1 MRMKRFIAPTFVI
14 TLLVISSTPFARQ
27 SSINTSLMAVDAQRA
42 LITQYCQGCHND
54 STKSGNMTLS
64 TLDLAHIE
72 RSAGQAEKI
81 IKKLRVGLMPPAGV
95 KRPDREAVNAFVR
108 TLETELEAA
117 AASNVNP
124 GARPSQRLTRTEYA
138 NSIRD
143 MLGIEIDAAKYLAAD
158 TVSEGFDNIADTQT
172 LSASM
177 MQGYLRAA
185 AHITME
191 ALGDPNAEPAST
203 VFKANVLAT
212 QLRHVEGTPM
222 GTRGGVSF
230 VFNFP
235 ADGEYNIRSLMWAE
249 DEGRLYGAMSP
260 EENLDVSID
269 GERVALLTIPRTLNE
284 GQPPNGLYAG
294 LSANTGRIFVKT
306 GPHRVAAAFIQRRSE
321 IFEDDVAPIE
331 NTLIDTDM
339 GTDGELTAMPHV
351 REVEITGP
359 FNNAGV
365 SDSAPRRRVFI
376 CRPLSADEEIPCA
389 TRIIQNLARQAYR
402 RPLTDTDTK
411 GLMKFYEQGRTDGR
425 AFESGIRRAME
436 AILISPGFLFKLEP
450 MPANTAAGQIY
461 QISDVALASR
471 LSYFLWGTYPD
482 EELLTAA
489 AQGRLKNPADLEKQ
503 VRRMLADHRSIW
515 LSEKFAYEWLRL
527 GDLLKLEPDPG
538 YYPMYDRTLTMS
550 LLRETELFFNS
561 MVAGDRNVLDLLTA
575 DDSFADER
583 LALHYGLPN
592 IRGSQ
597 FRHVVFQE
605 DYRRGLLGKGAI
617 LALTSVADRT
627 SPVYRGKWIMSVLF
641 GTPPPPPPPVVPT
654 LNETPAVTSEKILT
668 VRERMEMHRANAA
681 CSSCHRMIDPLGLA
695 LENFDVT
702 GQWRTWDKTYAINA
716 SGERVHT
723 GGVAIDPKTQM
734 FDGTSLDGPASLRQA
749 ILSHS
754 DAFIETLTE
763 HLMEFAI
770 GRRAE
775 YFDMP
780 AIREITRDAAKNNNR
795 FSTLALGIVKSAA
808 FQMGRA
814 TTETVAH

>member
-1 MRMKRFIAPTFVI
+1 
-14 TLLVISSTPFARQ
+14 
-27 SSINTSLMAVDAQRA
+27 
-42 LITQYCQGCHND
+42 
-54 STKSGNMTLS
+54 
-64 TLDLAHIE
+64 
-72 RSAGQAEKI
+72 
-81 IKKLRVGLMPPAGV
+81 
-95 KRPDREAVNAFVR
+95 
-108 TLETELEAA
+108 
-117 AASNVNP
+117 
-124 GARPSQRLTRTEYA
+124 
-138 NSIRD
+138 
-143 MLGIEIDAAKYLAAD
+143 
-158 TVSEGFDNIADTQT
+158 
-172 LSASM
+172 
-177 MQGYLRAA
+177 
-185 AHITME
+185 
-191 ALGDPNAEPAST
+191 
-203 VFKANVLAT
+203 
-212 QLRHVEGTPM
+212 
-222 GTRGGVSF
+222 
-230 VFNFP
+230 
-235 ADGEYNIRSLMWAE
+235 
-249 DEGRLYGAMSP
+249 
-260 EENLDVSID
+260 
-269 GERVALLTIPRTLNE
+269 
-284 GQPPNGLYAG
+284 
-294 LSANTGRIFVKT
+294 
-306 GPHRVAAAFIQRRSE
+306 
-321 IFEDDVAPIE
+321 
-331 NTLIDTDM
+331 M

>member
-1 MRMKRFIAPTFVI
+1 MNRFVVFILTVMCVATGRQTAQQPAP
-14 TLLVISSTPFARQ
+14 A
-27 SSINTSLMAVDAQRA
+27 AVPMTADGQRA
-42 LITQYCQGCHND
+42 MLAQYCQGCHND

-72 RSAGQAEKI
+72 RSADQAERI
-81 IKKLRVGLMPPAGV
+81 IKKLKVGLMPPAGAR
-95 KRPDREAVNAFVR
+95 RPDAQTVGTFVR
-108 TLETELEAA
+108 SLESELDAVAA
-117 AASNVNP
+117 ANVNP
-124 GARPSQRLTRTEYA
+124 GTRPSQRLTRTEYA

-143 MLGIEIDAAKYLAAD
+143 ILGIDIDAAKYLAAD
-158 TVSEGFDNIADTQT
+158 TVSEGFDNIADSQT

-191 ALGDPNAEPAST
+191 ALGDPNAEPSSA
-203 VFKANVLAT
+203 VFKTNVLAT
-212 QLRHVEGTPM
+212 QLRHVPGAPM
-222 GTRGGVSF
+222 GTRGGIAF
-230 VFNFP
+230 VYNFP
-235 ADGEYNIRSLMWAE
+235 ADGDYNIRSLMWAE

-260 EENLDVSID
+260 EENLDISID
-269 GERVALLTIPRTLNE
+269 GERVALLFIPRTLNE
-284 GQPPNGLYAG
+284 GQPPNGLYSG
-294 LSANTGRIFVKT
+294 LSVNTGRIFVKT
-306 GPHRVAAAFIQRRSE
+306 GPHRVAAAFIQRKSE
-321 IFEDDVAPIE
+321 IFEDDIAPIE

-365 SDSAPRRRVFI
+365 SDSAPRRRVFV
-376 CRPLSADEEIPCA
+376 CRPLSPEEEIPCA
-389 TRIIQNLARQAYR
+389 TRILSGLARQAYR
-402 RPLTDTDTK
+402 RPLTDNDMK
-411 GLMKFYEQGRTDGR
+411 GLIAFYRQGRQDGR
-425 AFESGIRRAME
+425 AFEAGIRRAME
-436 AILISPGFLFKLEP
+436 AILISPSFLFKLEP
-450 MPANTAAGQIY
+450 IPPATAPGQIY
-461 QISDVALASR
+461 RISDLALASR

-482 EELLTAA
+482 DELIAA
-489 AQGRLKNPADLEKQ
+489 ASAGRLKDPAAVEKQ
-503 VRRMLADHRSIW
+503 VRRMLAAGRSIW

-538 YYPMYDRTLTMS
+538 YYPMYDRTLTLS

-561 MVAGDRNVLDLLTA
+561 MVADDRNVLDLLTA
-575 DDSFADER
+575 NDSFADER

-592 IRGSQ
+592 IRGAQ
-597 FRHVVFQE
+597 FRRVAFAE

-654 LNETPAVTSEKILT
+654 LNETPAVTSDKILT
-668 VRERMEMHRANAA
+668 VRERMEIHRANAA

-716 SGERVHT
+716 AGERVHT
-723 GGVAIDPKTQM
+723 GGIAIDSKTQM
-734 FDGTSLDGPASLRQA
+734 FDGTPLDGPTSLRQA
-749 ILSHS
+749 VVARS
-754 DAFIETLTE
+754 DAFVTTLTE
-763 HLMEFAI
+763 KLMEFAM

-780 AIREITRDAAKNNNR
+780 AIRAITREAAKDNYR
-795 FSTLALGIVKSAA
+795 FSRIVLGIVNSPG
-808 FQMGRA
+808 FRMGKA
-814 TTETVAH
+814 ENGQQ